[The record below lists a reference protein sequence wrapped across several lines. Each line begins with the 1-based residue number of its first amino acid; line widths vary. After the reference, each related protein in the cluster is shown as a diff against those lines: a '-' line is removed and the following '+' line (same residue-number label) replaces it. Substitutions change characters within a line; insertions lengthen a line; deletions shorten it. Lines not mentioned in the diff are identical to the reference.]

1 MATGTPWP
9 EEALLSAITALNDPS
24 LPFSYSIDGHVVKGS
39 WKFDDPMWGPRLA
52 ASGASKNFS
61 YSVRLKA
68 GSSSFRWFEQDAGIN
83 NGRYRAYRGYNRGFS
98 INLFTIIVG
107 LVRRMSRPVSP
118 QLESS
123 APAESFTREQIKTPL
138 NDLLARAGW
147 RNKGV
152 TV

>member
-1 MATGTPWP
+1 M
-9 EEALLSAITALNDPS
+9 S
-24 LPFSYSIDGHVVKGS
+24 LKGS

-107 LVRRMSRPVSP
+107 LVRRMVSLSRPSWNRLP
-118 QLESS
+118 R
-123 APAESFTREQIKTPL
+123 RELHPRADQDPL
-138 NDLLARAGW
+138 NDLLARAYW